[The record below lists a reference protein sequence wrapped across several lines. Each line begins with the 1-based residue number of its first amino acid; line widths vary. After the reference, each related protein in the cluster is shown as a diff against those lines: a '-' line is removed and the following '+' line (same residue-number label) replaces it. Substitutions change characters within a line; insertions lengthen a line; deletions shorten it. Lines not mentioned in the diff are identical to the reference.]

1 LRVEGSEFRVYVLES
16 RFKSLELRVKSFEFG
31 MDLSSGV
38 DFRVQGSGLLV

>member
-1 LRVEGSEFRVYVLES
+1 
-16 RFKSLELRVKSFEFG
+16 